1 MTMRAAYVVSRK
13 WRGTKFEL
21 IVRILDDDGN
31 PESLHAQEV
40 PGSAPLAYL
49 PKLYLAMDMEE
60 KVDWSQDG
68 EAMEPWAEGL
78 CKFIIPEEATEKFPS
93 GGCDMVVTLH
103 HQKFTSPPQPD
114 PPPPEEWPV
123 LRGRLGILGWNKD

>member
-31 PESLHAQEV
+31 PEGLIADASI
-40 PGSAPLAYL
+40 PGAPQPYM

-68 EAMEPWAEGL
+68 EAMEPYEEGL
-78 CKFIIPEEATEKFPS
+78 CKFEIPWEATKDFPA
-93 GGCDMVVTLH
+93 GGCDMLVTIYF
-103 HQKFTSPPQPD
+103 QG
-114 PPPPEEWPV
+114 EEWPV
-123 LRGRLGILGWNKD
+123 LRDRLGILGWKKD